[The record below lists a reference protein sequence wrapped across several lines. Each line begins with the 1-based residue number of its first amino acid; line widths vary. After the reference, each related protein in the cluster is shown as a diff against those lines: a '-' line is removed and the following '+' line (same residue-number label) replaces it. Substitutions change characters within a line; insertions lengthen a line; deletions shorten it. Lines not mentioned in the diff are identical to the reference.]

1 MSYRTLKRVLGET
14 NFEVK
19 CLVLFGFG
27 LSVLAVLTFALYWWQ
42 TSSLIDEQ
50 NKTTARLLMAPMIQ
64 QRHWEWF
71 AKLKSNFEEAGNPAR
86 DGNPNPIQE
95 PRPNERPA
103 PVVAFEA
110 ELNGDLDLVKRLA
123 NLSSELQ
130 PEHLREFKFEMVDA
144 NPTATGSAN
153 RPIDDIGYHA
163 LQELRNGAEE
173 SVHIDREKNE
183 YRYYGAVIASETCI
197 ACHYHAR
204 REKPGG
210 SDAVA
215 EGDLIGMARI
225 TLPLAAVE
233 SSLHATNA
241 IVITAEIVKVVLAIL
256 AIYLVVRYVI
266 TKPVLHLKKVS
277 DAIAH
282 GNLDM
287 RADIRTGDEFEELSH
302 AFNRMLRHLVTVQEE
317 LREVNAD
324 LDGKVDELASVNLQL
339 YEMNNVKN
347 EFLATMSHELRTP
360 LNSILGF
367 SEVLADSRNL
377 TDKEQRYANNI
388 QTSGRSLMTLINDV
402 LDLAKIE
409 SGKMELHAAEF
420 RMDDLVERQVST
432 LMPLAEKRQIALTWS
447 VDSGIPTLFQDA
459 GKMQQILTNL
469 ISNAIKFTPE
479 GGRVRISASKAGDDC
494 VVTVEDNGI
503 GIPLDEQ
510 ERIFEKFRQG
520 RGVPGQKD
528 ALTRKYEGTGLG
540 LSIVKELSRLLDGE
554 VALES
559 EFGKGSRFTVRLP
572 LIIED
577 VNKFDEEATSRL
589 VGLNRFRTADLSRPG
604 KHSEPV
610 DSVLSGAELSEES
623 RPGLAES
630 GSDSPIV
637 VPVTSISP
645 QDPKTD

>member
-1 MSYRTLKRVLGET
+1 MSYRSLKRVLGET

-19 CLVLFGFG
+19 CLVLFGVG
-27 LSVLAVLTFALYWWQ
+27 LSILAVMTFGLYWWQ
-42 TSSLIDEQ
+42 TSSLIGEQ

-71 AKLKSNFEEAGNPAR
+71 ARVKSNFEDAENPVS
-86 DGNPNPIQE
+86 DSE
-95 PRPNERPA
+95 PDFVPRTQPKEKPTPDKGLEPEVNA
-103 PVVAFEA
+103 Y
-110 ELNGDLDLVKRLA
+110 LDILKRVEK
-123 NLSSELQ
+123 LSSELQ

-144 NPTATGSAN
+144 NPAVADPAN
-153 RPIDDIGYHA
+153 RPSDDIGYHA

-173 SVHIDREKNE
+173 FVHVDRESNE

-197 ACHYHAR
+197 GCHHHKR
-204 REKPGG
+204 RLTADG
-210 SDAVA
+210 SDAVTL
-215 EGDLIGMARI
+215 GDLIGMARI

-241 IVITAEIVKVVLAIL
+241 LVITAEIVKVVLAIL

-317 LREVNAD
+317 LREVNGD

-347 EFLATMSHELRTP
+347 EFLAMMSHELRTP

-377 TDKEQRYANNI
+377 TDKEQRYARNI

-432 LMPLAEKRQIALTWS
+432 LTPLAEKRRIALTWS
-447 VDSGIPTLFQDA
+447 VDAGIPTLFQDA
-459 GKMQQILTNL
+459 GKIQQILTNL

-479 GGRVRISASKAGDDC
+479 GGRVRISASRIDEHC
-494 VVTVEDNGI
+494 VVTIEDNGI

-520 RGVPGQKD
+520 RGVPGQND

-554 VALES
+554 VTLES
-559 EFGKGSRFTVRLP
+559 EFGKGSKFTVSFRLI
-572 LIIED
+572 LDDSDI
-577 VNKFDEEATSRL
+577 FDEEATSRL
-589 VGLNRFRTADLSRPG
+589 VGLNRFRTVDLPSPVQRLESADVPQSA
-604 KHSEPV
+604 SEN
-610 DSVLSGAELSEES
+610 
-623 RPGLAES
+623 
-630 GSDSPIV
+630 SPR
-637 VPVTSISP
+637 
-645 QDPKTD
+645 

>member
-42 TSSLIDEQ
+42 TSSLIGKQ

-71 AKLKSNFEEAGNPAR
+71 AQLKSNFNGAENPEENG
-86 DGNPNPIQE
+86 E
-95 PRPNERPA
+95 PDFVPEPA
-103 PVVAFEA
+103 PDEKPEPADA
-110 ELNGDLDLVKRLA
+110 PDPELNFAFDVLKRVEK
-123 NLSSELQ
+123 LSSELQ

-144 NPTATGSAN
+144 NPAATSAN
-153 RPIDDIGYHA
+153 RPSDDIGYRA
-163 LQELRNGAEE
+163 LQELRSGAEE
-173 SVHIDREKNE
+173 FVHIDRESNE
-183 YRYYGAVIASETCI
+183 YRYYGAVIATETCT
-197 ACHYHAR
+197 ACHHHKSRQTADGAT
-204 REKPGG
+204 PVGT
-210 SDAVA
+210 
-215 EGDLIGMARI
+215 GDLIGMARI
-225 TLPLAAVE
+225 TLPLAVVE
-233 SSLHATNA
+233 ASLHATNA
-241 IVITAEIVKVVLAIL
+241 FVITAEIVKVVLAIL

-367 SEVLADSRNL
+367 SEVLADSKNL
-377 TDKEQRYANNI
+377 TEKENRYANNI
-388 QTSGRSLMTLINDV
+388 QTSGRSLMAMINDV

-447 VDSGIPTLFQDA
+447 VDAGVPTLFQDP

-479 GGRVRISASKAGDDC
+479 GGRVRISASKVADQC
-494 VVTVEDNGI
+494 VVTIEDNGI

-528 ALTRKYEGTGLG
+528 SLTRRYEGTGLG
-540 LSIVKELSRLLDGE
+540 LSIVKELSRLLEGE
-554 VALES
+554 VSLES
-559 EFGKGSRFTVRLP
+559 EFGKGSKFRVELP
-572 LIIED
+572 LIL
-577 VNKFDEEATSRL
+577 NSSNTFDEEATSQL
-589 VGLNRFRTADLSRPG
+589 VGLNRFRTVDLPAPEDRN
-604 KHSEPV
+604 EPT
-610 DSVLSGAELSEES
+610 DAPEDAELAVDEKAPKQPES
-623 RPGLAES
+623 
-630 GSDSPIV
+630 SPALRIV
-637 VPVTSISP
+637 TPLTSISP
-645 QDPKTD
+645 RNRKNE